1 MTSEMLWL
9 REIGKRLPGKT
20 AARFFRCNDEI
31 SQTAQVAITNSKK
44 EGMGANIFSTIEVG
58 PNFTESDINAEAT
71 TLIVAGSD
79 STAVSLTYLVWS
91 VLSHPEIQHELE
103 TEVATLPAGFGD
115 ADTENLPVLN
125 AVIQETLRL
134 YGAVNTPMPRVVP
147 AGGVTMGGYYLPQ
160 GITVTTQA
168 HTIHR
173 DSTLFPEP
181 LK

>member
-1 MTSEMLWL
+1 MLWF
-9 REIGKRLPGKT
+9 RHIGRRLPGKT
-20 AARFFRCNDEI
+20 AENYFRNNDEI
-31 SQTAQVAITNSKK
+31 SKTAQVAIANSKK

-58 PNFTESDINAEAT
+58 PDFTESDINAEAT

-91 VLSHPEIQHELE
+91 VLSHPEIQRDLE
-103 TEVATLPAGFGD
+103 AEVATLPAGFAD
-115 ADTENLPVLN
+115 ADLESLPLLS
-125 AVIQETLRL
+125 AVIQETMRL

-147 AGGVTMGGYYLPQ
+147 PGGVTMGGYYLPA
-160 GITVTTQA
+160 GTSATTQA

-173 DSTLFPEP
+173 DATLFPEP